1 MAKAGDGK
9 DRSSRRRRHNLLQKR
24 VSDAELAAFCKR
36 AQDKGFAD
44 HREYMAA
51 LIRGHAE
58 IERRDRQELIRA
70 LGELGK
76 QASNIN
82 QIAHAINS
90 GRVNTLAPE
99 NIEVIEE
106 ARAAIAGAAAVIR
119 DALQ

>member
-1 MAKAGDGK
+1 M
-9 DRSSRRRRHNLLQKR
+9 QKR
-24 VSDAELAAFCKR
+24 VSDAELAVFCER
-36 AQDKGFAD
+36 AYAAGFAD
-44 HREYMAA
+44 HREFLTAF
-51 LIRGHAE
+51 IRGRVE

>member
-1 MAKAGDGK
+1 
-9 DRSSRRRRHNLLQKR
+9 
-24 VSDAELAAFCKR
+24 
-36 AQDKGFAD
+36 
-44 HREYMAA
+44 MAA